1 MNQQRKHGIRL
12 LVLVCFL
19 LLGTLDMQAGKDKDV
34 AYLREK
40 VTEQLL
46 DVPISDKQIRT
57 IVETVRPDGTW
68 SGIDYVDV
76 SRTAFQHVRHL
87 NNLVLLAT

>member
-1 MNQQRKHGIRL
+1 MNKFGKYLWKILILICL
-12 LVLVCFL
+12 LE
-19 LLGTLDMQAGKDKDV
+19 LGTLDMQAGKDKDV
-34 AYLREK
+34 AYLLEK

-68 SGIDYVDV
+68 PGIDYVDV

-87 NNLVLLAT
+87 NNLVHIET

>member
-1 MNQQRKHGIRL
+1 MNKFGKYLWEIL
-12 LVLVCFL
+12 ILICFL
-19 LLGTLDMQAGKDKDV
+19 GMGTLDMQAGKDKDV

-46 DVPISDKQIRT
+46 DVPISEQQIQA

-68 SGIDYVDV
+68 PGIDYVDV

-87 NNLVLLAT
+87 SNLVQLAT